1 MIQKARVTSGTL
13 LRLKSRVGS
22 CLRRAPV
29 RFDQSG
35 HDGQRGLGRAVR
47 RIGIWQSWTLHE
59 AGTAALRRSRAQCGL
74 FSGRAYPD
82 RSVRALHAGHAGSGF
97 VPTIR
102 TPGVFRVL
110 TPMRICGVP
119 GTGGTGAVG
128 WPGDV
133 PAEAARTVI
142 HLFQFASAPPATARG
157 SCPHQPD
164 VEHGKAPLR
173 YRFLDEATGRLQ
185 PR

>member
-1 MIQKARVTSGTL
+1 MM
-13 LRLKSRVGS
+13 GS
-22 CLRRAPV
+22 AGWAE
-29 RFDQSG
+29 RFAE
-35 HDGQRGLGRAVR
+35 LG
-47 RIGIWQSWTLHE
+47 IGNLWTLHE
-59 AGTAALRRSRAQCGL
+59 AGTGAALRRSRAQCGL

-119 GTGGTGAVG
+119 GTGGTGEVG

-142 HLFQFASAPPATARG
+142 HLFQFRLRAARYGSWELSASAGRGARQ
-157 SCPHQPD
+157 SALALPFP
-164 VEHGKAPLR
+164 
-173 YRFLDEATGRLQ
+173 
-185 PR
+185 